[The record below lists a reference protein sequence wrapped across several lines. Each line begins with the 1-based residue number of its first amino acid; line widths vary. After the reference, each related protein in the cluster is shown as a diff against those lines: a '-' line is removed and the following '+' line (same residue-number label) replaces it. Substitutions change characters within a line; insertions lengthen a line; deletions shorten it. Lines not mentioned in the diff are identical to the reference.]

1 MKRYPFRAILPVLMV
16 PAFLS
21 SCNRELDDGPPSF
34 ILGDSACIECGMIVS
49 DERFA
54 TSTIIM
60 GDRGREA
67 LMFDDFN
74 CQINF
79 ERKLPELEI
88 VKRWSHDYSSSEWF
102 ETALGWFVESPEIH
116 TPMASSLAFFQS
128 RDAADQFSETV
139 NGSTITIEIIKS
151 RLD

>member
-1 MKRYPFRAILPVLMV
+1 MVPVL
-16 PAFLS
+16 LS
-21 SCNRELDDGPPSF
+21 GCNRALDDGPPSF

-79 ERKLPELEI
+79 EGKLPELEI
-88 VKRWSHDYSSSEWF
+88 VTRWSHDYLSSEWF
-102 ETALGWFVESPEIH
+102 ETAQGWFVESPEIH
-116 TPMASSLAFFQS
+116 TPMASSMAFFQS
-128 RDAADQFSETV
+128 RDQAVVYAESV
-139 NGSTITIEIIKS
+139 NGELLSFEAIRS
-151 RLD
+151 RPD